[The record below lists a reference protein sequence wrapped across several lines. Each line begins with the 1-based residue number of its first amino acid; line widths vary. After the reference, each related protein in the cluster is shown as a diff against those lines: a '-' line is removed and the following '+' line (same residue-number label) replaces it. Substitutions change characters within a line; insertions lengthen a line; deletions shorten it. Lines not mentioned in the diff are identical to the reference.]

1 MYLHVHVHVHVH
13 VLYVMLFS
21 SGHALPYTP
30 LSGNKMGGGG
40 GGGIKMEGQEL
51 SMNGLPGE
59 S

>member
-1 MYLHVHVHVHVH
+1 MYLHVHVHVH
-13 VLYVMLFS
+13 VLYVMLFP

-30 LSGNKMGGGG
+30 LSGSKMGGG